1 MASMISK
8 RPVAGIGAGIF
19 FGALGLLIIQTESA
33 TGSIKGVLRIFYTV
47 VGYFL
52 LCVAALSIILSVFS
66 FLKTRA
72 SWNERDNPIDSQKD

>member
-1 MASMISK
+1 MVSR

-19 FGALGLLIIQTESA
+19 FGALGLLIIQTERA
-33 TGSIKGVLRIFYTV
+33 TGTITGVLRILYTV

-72 SWNERDNPIDSQKD
+72 SRNERDNPIDSQKD